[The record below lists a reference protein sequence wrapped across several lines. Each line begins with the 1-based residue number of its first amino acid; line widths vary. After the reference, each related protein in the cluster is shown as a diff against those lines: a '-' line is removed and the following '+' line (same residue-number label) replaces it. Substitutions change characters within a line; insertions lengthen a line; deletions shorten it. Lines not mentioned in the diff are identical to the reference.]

1 MPPAPPPAPDSHF
14 PVHFPETA
22 WAEISAARRG
32 DNGDALQSLATAYWR
47 PLYFFLRRSGHSHE
61 NAADGVQGFF
71 EYILRTP
78 FFDTIAREGA
88 RFRSYLLASLRHWLS
103 RERTRETAQ
112 KRGGGIHH
120 VPIEEMEAMEYAPD
134 LEEPGDPE
142 LLYDRRWA
150 RDLVARS
157 ISLIRQEYAARN
169 EGALFELIGGALPGG
184 SGLPAY
190 AELADRLATT
200 EAAARKAVFHLRQRF
215 SETVRR
221 QIRATVL
228 TPADADE
235 EFAHLFRVLTR
246 CP

>member
-1 MPPAPPPAPDSHF
+1 MSSAPPPAPDSHF
-14 PVHFPETA
+14 PIHFPETA

-32 DNGDALQSLATAYWR
+32 DNGEALQSLATAYWR

-78 FFDTIAREGA
+78 FFNTIAREGA
-88 RFRSYLLASLRHWLS
+88 KFRSYLLTSLRHWLS

-134 LEEPGDPE
+134 LDEPGDAE

-157 ISLIRQEYAARN
+157 ISLIRGEYAGRRAQSRLQPAPAIQRN
-169 EGALFELIGGALPGG
+169 RPPRNPRHRPHHRG
-184 SGLPAY
+184 
-190 AELADRLATT
+190 
-200 EAAARKAVFHLRQRF
+200 
-215 SETVRR
+215 RR
-221 QIRATVL
+221 
-228 TPADADE
+228 
-235 EFAHLFRVLTR
+235 
-246 CP
+246 